1 MKNTT
6 TNTTWLDEIT
16 FNEQGLIPAI
26 AQDAA
31 DGQILMVAW
40 MNKESLALTAEK
52 QQAVYWS
59 RSRKKLWHKGETSG
73 HFQKVHDIF
82 LDCDADVICLLVTQL
97 GSIACHTGRR
107 SCFYQ
112 KLVDGQWQTIAPVL
126 KNPDDIYGDKTDKVN
141 KSNANE
147 SNTNESQANDST
159 DKDKAP
165 VQQHSLATQAD
176 TLSALSAIL
185 ESRKTAD
192 ADSSYVASLYHK
204 GINKILEK
212 IGEEAVEVIIA
223 AKDLSF
229 ENRIKSSTKAGS
241 SEKTAQESVIYEVA
255 DLWFHTMVMLS
266 HFNIAPQQVL
276 DELARRFGVSGHA
289 EKAARKH

>member
-6 TNTTWLDEIT
+6 TNTTWLDAIS

-26 AQDAA
+26 AQDAT

-97 GSIACHTGRR
+97 GGIACHTGRR

-126 KNPDDIYGDKTDKVN
+126 KNPDDIYGDKTN
-141 KSNANE
+141 K
-147 SNTNESQANDST
+147 ANDST
-159 DKDKAP
+159 DKDKALA
-165 VQQHSLATQAD
+165 QQHSLATQAD

-192 ADSSYVASLYHK
+192 AESSYVASLYHK

-229 ENRIKSSTKAGS
+229 EKLSFSETPDESSTKDGS